1 MKIAVTGSLSSGKS
15 TVTKLIAKKN
25 FPIFDAD
32 IEVKKLYKNKKF
44 KFKIQKLLKIKNS
57 TKIKNEVRIAIKN
70 KSNLRKLEKLI
81 HPMIRKRMRIFTKEK
96 KKYNILIFEIPL
108 LVESKLTKFFDLNIF
123 VSSKKN
129 LRLKRYKDKGGS
141 TETFNILNNRQL
153 DDRKKAKYCD
163 YVITN
168 NSSISVLKKRVSY
181 IVD

>member
-81 HPMIRKRMRIFTKEK
+81 HPMIRKRMKIFTREK
-96 KKYNILIFEIPL
+96 KKYDILIFEIQFRTNEEL
-108 LVESKLTKFFDLNIF
+108 YSNNDIFKEKVSQHLFFTLSNE
-123 VSSKKN
+123 
-129 LRLKRYKDKGGS
+129 DK
-141 TETFNILNNRQL
+141 
-153 DDRKKAKYCD
+153 
-163 YVITN
+163 
-168 NSSISVLKKRVSY
+168 
-181 IVD
+181 